1 MQSLE
6 QEINERKAEHQSS
19 AQATTITPNKQ
30 SKLSNALDK
39 LLCKRDKE
47 QQAQQ
52 QRQIISDDVPT
63 KSVANLSAEDKL
75 EAVDMETEPE
85 IVNDER
91 HSDSNSTNKFELEF
105 VNNMPK
111 PPSPKSSLIFSPPP
125 SSLSIDK
132 RDASIFDFA
141 DNFSIPNDSSVSL
154 LTFNP
159 DNIFKEDSAKETM
172 DLVANLRQNIKKGG
186 KHDDNNK
193 TKTEPTANQSQVIEI
208 DTSPDSTTMDTNSNQ
223 KVEEDNKRAIIN
235 PAIQSATLVIDLE
248 QENSGDESKSSN
260 SSHVQQPKP
269 PQINENNWMPNAMMN
284 TNTNNMVQPMQL
296 QTEVEKMASKMQSSN
311 EIIPTPADILMAN
324 EMNEQ
329 QNANTFHIQPPYVN
343 NSYNGGM
350 SPSRQQQQQPSILDQ
365 KKHSHPIKNDRV
377 TIRHRRDLM
386 GDDNPR
392 KFTHFSPSLF
402 SFKYFISILCLYV
415 FMFSFHAYIYMR
427 SVRERT
433 FTIHAK

>member
-19 AQATTITPNKQ
+19 AQSTTIPPNKQ

-52 QRQIISDDVPT
+52 QKQIISDDVPL
-63 KSVANLSAEDKL
+63 KNVANNLSTEDKM

-85 IVNDER
+85 IVSDER
-91 HSDSNSTNKFELEF
+91 HHDSNSTNKFELEF

-193 TKTEPTANQSQVIEI
+193 TKTEPTVNQSQVIEI
-208 DTSPDSTTMDTNSNQ
+208 DTSPDSTTMDTNANR
-223 KVEEDNKRAIIN
+223 KVEEDNKRGIK

-248 QENSGDESKSSN
+248 QENSGDESKSSR
-260 SSHVQQPKP
+260 SPHVQQPKP
-269 PQINENNWMPNAMMN
+269 QQINENNWMPNATMN
-284 TNTNNMVQPMQL
+284 ATTNNMVQPMQL

-329 QNANTFHIQPPYVN
+329 QNANTFHNQPPYVN

-350 SPSRQQQQQPSILDQ
+350 SPSRPQQQQPPILDQ
-365 KKHSHPIKNDRV
+365 KQHSLPIKNDRV

-386 GDDNPR
+386 GDDNPS
-392 KFTHFSPSLF
+392 KFPFICFTLFVQIFHFNFL
-402 SFKYFISILCLYV
+402 ILPY
-415 FMFSFHAYIYMR
+415 

-433 FTIHAK
+433 FAIHAK